1 MKKIIAPII
10 FVVLVLAV
18 MIGSCFL
25 PFSTPDNAKT
35 QYFCDVHPFA
45 LKLDIDV
52 ENMDGNKIYNVD
64 GEFFSKYEDN
74 LVMLD
79 QNKEIVREMAD
90 DYNFVT
96 QNDHSILDGNG
107 ILYAMEGNFSFFGNS
122 YNVYNNE
129 KELIGTLH
137 FDFWF
142 AHATLKNNDGEIVA
156 QYDSNPAR
164 ADYIV
169 SIMDNCEI
177 DDDSVLMMFA
187 SGYSDARSD
196 SSD

>member
-1 MKKIIAPII
+1 MKKIIVPII
-10 FVVLVLAV
+10 FIILVLAV

-25 PFSTPDNAKT
+25 PFSTPDNAKS
-35 QYFCDVHPFA
+35 QYFCDVHPMA
-45 LKLDIDV
+45 LKLDIDI
-52 ENMDGNKIYNVD
+52 EDMDGNKIYNVD
-64 GEFFSKYEDN
+64 GEYFSKYEDN

-90 DYNFVT
+90 DYNFIT

-107 ILYAMEGNFSFFGNS
+107 ILYAMEGNLSFIGNS

-129 KELIGTLH
+129 KELVGSIH
-137 FDFWF
+137 FDFWL
-142 AHATLKNNDGEIVA
+142 AHATLKNVDGEVIA

-164 ADYIV
+164 ADYII